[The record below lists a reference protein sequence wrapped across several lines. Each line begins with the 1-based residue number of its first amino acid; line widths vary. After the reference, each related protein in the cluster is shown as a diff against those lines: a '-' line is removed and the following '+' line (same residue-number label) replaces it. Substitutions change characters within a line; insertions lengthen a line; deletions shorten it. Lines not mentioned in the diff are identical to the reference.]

1 MELTSVSKEIVELVG
16 GKENI
21 ISVTHCMTR
30 LRFKIKDLS
39 NVKTDELK
47 SISEIAGVVNKG
59 GQLQLIIGPQVVNYY
74 DEVAKLV
81 GETDEKEIDIKSKET
96 NIEKKTIK
104 NILNNILGSL
114 TGCMTPLIPI
124 LLCAGLSKTIAAC
137 IGPQLF
143 NLVSETDSLY
153 VLFTFVGDAGFYF
166 LPIYLGYTA
175 AKQYNCNPLMGLFLA
190 GIYIHPTLINMAS
203 EGVSFNIYGIPT
215 VVQNYSG
222 SVIPIILSVW
232 IMGYVE
238 RFFKKYSPELLKV
251 FVVPFGTLLVMLPL
265 ALSLFGP
272 IGSILGNYIC
282 NGILGLYDIAGPLAL
297 GIVGATFALLV
308 MTGMHALL
316 FSFLFMTF
324 PLVGYDNF
332 VLPAILACSWAGAGT
347 ALACI
352 VKFKS
357 KEKKAMTFGYF
368 ISWIFG
374 GVGEPLLYGLNIPY
388 KTPMYAGIISGFITG
403 VAAGFLNLTAYVL
416 NPSNGIYLIPAFFGG
431 DKSNY
436 ISLILTIVIGL
447 VSGFI
452 VMWFMKLDEN
462 IK

>member
-1 MELTSVSKEIVELVG
+1 MELTNVSKEIIDKVG

-21 ISVTHCMTR
+21 LSVTHCMTR
-30 LRFKIKDLS
+30 LRFKIKDLYK
-39 NVKTDELK
+39 VKEDELK
-47 SISEIAGVVNKG
+47 SISEIAGVVNKA

-74 DEVAKLV
+74 DEVVKLV
-81 GETDEKEIDIKSKET
+81 GDISEKEAEVQVKGT
-96 NIEKKTIK
+96 NGEKKSIK
-104 NILNNILGSL
+104 NILNNILGTL
-114 TGCMTPLIPI
+114 AGCMTPLIPI
-124 LLCAGLSKTIAAC
+124 LLCAGLSKTIASC
-137 IGPQLF
+137 IGPQLL

-175 AKQYNCNPLMGLFLA
+175 AKQFNCNPIMGLFLA
-190 GIYIHPTLINMAS
+190 GIYIHPTLINMAN
-203 EGVSFNIYGIPT
+203 EGTSFSVYGIPAAA
-215 VVQNYSG
+215 QNYTG

-232 IMGYVE
+232 VMGYVE
-238 RFFKKYSPELLKV
+238 RLLKKHSRELLKV
-251 FVVPFGTLLVMLPL
+251 LVIPFGTLLVMLPL
-265 ALSLFGP
+265 ALCLFGP
-272 IGSILGNYIC
+272 IGSFLGNYIC

-297 GIVGATFALLV
+297 GIVGATFSLLV
-308 MTGMHALL
+308 MTGMHSLL

-324 PLVGYDNF
+324 PIVGYDNF
-332 VLPAILACSWAGAGT
+332 ILPAILACSWAGAGT

-352 VKFKS
+352 VKFKN

-374 GVGEPLLYGLNIPY
+374 GVGEPLLYGLNVPY

-416 NPSNGIYLIPAFFGG
+416 NPSNGIYLLPAFFGG

-436 ISLILTIVIGL
+436 ISLILTLVIGL
-447 VSGFI
+447 VSGFL

-462 IK
+462 VK